1 MLGWWSNKT
10 KTTYNST
17 KTCFVKYLSNKTMG
31 PYAIPGQFS
40 LQPVS
45 RYITGFKIPFLNYLE
60 AQFSAQTECRG
71 QGTIFSASLINQ
83 CYKEYRSMGII
94 IIWFVRH
101 ESCIIALNIWYP
113 LNPSRTMETDFEP
126 RFQIW

>member
-45 RYITGFKIPFLNYLE
+45 RYITGFKISFLNYLE
-60 AQFSAQTECRG
+60 ASFSAQTECRG
-71 QGTIFSASLINQ
+71 QGTTFSASLINQ
-83 CYKEYRSMGII
+83 CYKEYRTS
-94 IIWFVRH
+94 
-101 ESCIIALNIWYP
+101 S
-113 LNPSRTMETDFEP
+113 
-126 RFQIW
+126 